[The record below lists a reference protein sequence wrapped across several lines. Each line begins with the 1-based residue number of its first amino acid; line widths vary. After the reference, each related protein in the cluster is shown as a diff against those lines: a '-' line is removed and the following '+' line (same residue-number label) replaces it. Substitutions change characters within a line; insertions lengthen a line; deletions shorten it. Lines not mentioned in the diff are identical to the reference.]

1 MPTVTSASRSNRVLQ
16 NQRDGGPILQT
27 LESLLH
33 VVFRWIMKIAEQ
45 PSAQRARFVAGSFRL
60 RVIYFNDSI
69 GRIVKKVILVK
80 LVNVVPRHDRPVIT
94 FRVLVVGDDGPLP
107 TGTGTHSVLDW
118 YK

>member
-1 MPTVTSASRSNRVLQ
+1 
-16 NQRDGGPILQT
+16 
-27 LESLLH
+27 
-33 VVFRWIMKIAEQ
+33 MKITEQ

-94 FRVLVVGDDGPLP
+94 FRLLVVGDDGPLP
-107 TGTGTHSVLDW
+107 TVRILCWIGTSNWEDPSNIECL
-118 YK
+118 